1 MNVIRTIRNWFSLS
15 RNNVARDGGS
25 LFVDARISAMN
36 FATCLFLNVCD
47 ILTDICNDTTF
58 TYSGGNNARFRAF
71 KNFFDACGQQIMDKL
86 YIDGFVVIDITSDFL
101 FVMDQ
106 SEYNTVQRPDGSVV
120 VFPIDDRRKIYV
132 MKSPTYIATG
142 KSDWQIL
149 HPYLRYANN
158 VLNASS
164 TANERMGIMLAV
176 SPDWNSSLP
185 TDITISKEEREE
197 IEQELGGND
206 SKYGILRNQKSV
218 ALFPRPMRFQTI
230 SLASVD
236 NKLIERLKVCVLAI
250 ADRIKV
256 PANQIAFID
265 SNSSKTLANGSE
277 LREGDKSKYKSYRR
291 MLNATFW
298 HFAAYGLGLVG
309 VDYIIDGEPQE
320 A

>member
-1 MNVIRTIRNWFSLS
+1 MNVIKTIMNWFSFS
-15 RNNVARDGGS
+15 RNNVARESGS

-58 TYSGGNNARFRAF
+58 TYSGSNNARFRAF

-106 SEYNTVQRPDGSVV
+106 SEYNTVQRADGSVI

-176 SPDWNSSLP
+176 SPDWNSSIP

-236 NKLIERLKVCVLAI
+236 NKLVERLKVCVLAI

-291 MLNATFW
+291 MLNATFYN
-298 HFAAYGLGLVG
+298 FSAYGLGLVG
-309 VDYIIDGEPQE
+309 IDYIIDGEPQE

>member
-1 MNVIRTIRNWFSLS
+1 MKLMQTIRNWFAFS
-15 RNNVARDGGS
+15 RHNMARDGGS
-25 LFVDARISAMN
+25 LFLDARISGMD
-36 FATCLFLNVCD
+36 FATCLFMNICD

-58 TYSGGNNARFRAF
+58 TYSGGQCSRFRAF
-71 KNFFDACGQQIMDKL
+71 KNFFDACGQQVMDKL
-86 YIDGFVVIDITSDFL
+86 YIDGWVVIDITSDFL

-106 SEYNTVQRPDGSVV
+106 SEYNTVQRADGSVV
-120 VFPIDDRRKIYV
+120 VYPIDDRRRIYV

-142 KSDWQIL
+142 KSDWQVL
-149 HPYLRYANN
+149 RPFLRYADN

-176 SPDWNSSLP
+176 SPDWNSTLP

-197 IEQELGGND
+197 IEKELGGNG

-236 NKLIERLKVCVLAI
+236 NKLVERLKVCVLAI

-298 HFAAYGLGLVG
+298 HFAAYGLNLVG

>member
-1 MNVIRTIRNWFSLS
+1 MKVFRKIRNWFAFS
-15 RNNVARDGGS
+15 RHNTTRERGS
-25 LFVDARISAMN
+25 LFLDARISDMN

-47 ILTDICNDTTF
+47 ILSDICNDTTF
-58 TYSGGNNARFRAF
+58 IYSGGQRSRFRAF

-86 YIDGFVVIDITSDFL
+86 YIDGWVVIDVTSDFFYML
-101 FVMDQ
+101 DA
-106 SEYNTVQRPDGSVV
+106 SEYNTKQHADGSVEV
-120 VFPIDDRRKIYV
+120 YPIDNRRKIYV

-142 KSDWQIL
+142 KSDWQVL
-149 HPYLRYANN
+149 HPFLRYANN

-197 IEQELGGND
+197 IEQELGGNG

-236 NKLIERLKVCVLAI
+236 NKLTERLKVCVLVI

-298 HFAAYGLGLVG
+298 QFAAYGLGLVG
-309 VDYIIDGEPQE
+309 IDYTIDREPK
-320 A
+320 